1 MGIMVGLP
9 SPSGSEKDLQLNF
22 GKNMTVQVEMRAPHL
37 PAEWY
42 TQSGIQLTWPHAGTD
57 WAYMLAEVQECF
69 INIAREIA
77 KRELL
82 LIVTPEPEEVKKQIA
97 ATVNMNNVRI
107 AEFAMRTPM
116 QIARIESN
124 DLRKRM
130 GDIRSSEG
138 VTGVWARY
146 DGGRFSGGEFEN
158 KFNKVQVGADTA
170 LAAYGSRLGLSF
182 SYTQGD
188 ADMSGISGISADTDA
203 YSLAAYGMWFGEAG
217 QFADVIGRVGT
228 VDTDLATR
236 TYKTNYDQL
245 MLSLSGE
252 FGWRFDL
259 TDAFY
264 AEPSAELTYT
274 RVDGETFKAN
284 GNTLG
289 IDDYDSM
296 VGRIGATAGLNCSQG
311 RGGVYARFGVAHE
324 FMGDGRFTAVNAAG
338 TAADPIEV
346 DGKDTWVEYGLGA
359 NFILTNSTYLWA
371 DVERTS
377 GGYLDEDWRATVGV
391 RYNF

>member
-1 MGIMVGLP
+1 
-9 SPSGSEKDLQLNF
+9 
-22 GKNMTVQVEMRAPHL
+22 
-37 PAEWY
+37 
-42 TQSGIQLTWPHAGTD
+42 
-57 WAYMLAEVQECF
+57 
-69 INIAREIA
+69 
-77 KRELL
+77 
-82 LIVTPEPEEVKKQIA
+82 
-97 ATVNMNNVRI
+97 
-107 AEFAMRTPM
+107 
-116 QIARIESN
+116 
-124 DLRKRM
+124 
-130 GDIRSSEG
+130 
-138 VTGVWARY
+138 
-146 DGGRFSGGEFEN
+146 
-158 KFNKVQVGADTA
+158 
-170 LAAYGSRLGLSF
+170 
-182 SYTQGD
+182 
-188 ADMSGISGISADTDA
+188 MSGISGISADTDA

-324 FMGDGRFTAVNAAG
+324 FRLSQRRSIVRSWITTVLPRTASSSSSARAA
-338 TAADPIEV
+338 
-346 DGKDTWVEYGLGA
+346 
-359 NFILTNSTYLWA
+359 NSGQC
-371 DVERTS
+371 S
-377 GGYLDEDWRATVGV
+377 SSQS
-391 RYNF
+391 